1 MMTKQGRQII
11 KRRPIAG
18 SREDIPKLVKEY
30 QVDDIYI
37 AIPSASAKD
46 RKNIIEICRKTGR
59 NIKTLP
65 GIYQLINGE
74 VNISKLRNVEIEDL
88 LGREPI
94 RVNLDEIMGYVT
106 GKVVLVTGGGGSIG
120 SELCLSDC
128 KP

>member
-1 MMTKQGRQII
+1 M
-11 KRRPIAG
+11 
-18 SREDIPKLVKEY
+18 
-30 QVDDIYI
+30 DDIYI

-88 LGREPI
+88 LGRN
-94 RVNLDEIMGYVT
+94 RS
-106 GKVVLVTGGGGSIG
+106 VLIWTRLWDTLPVR
-120 SELCLSDC
+120 
-128 KP
+128 